1 MMKLGLMFAK
11 NAEKNI
17 LENNLKFLIK
27 TRIYSIIFTNKK
39 ILKDI

>member
-1 MMKLGLMFAK
+1 MKRLGMMKLGLKFVK

-27 TRIYSIIFTNKK
+27 NP
-39 ILKDI
+39 

>member
-1 MMKLGLMFAK
+1 MMKLELMFAK

-27 TRIYSIIFTNKK
+27 NPY
-39 ILKDI
+39 L